1 MSLLLHLLN
10 IAFIDVLLHQ
20 FYTRPRARTRART
33 RARPRPRARKRFF
46 PSTLQP
52 TTKTATKYAILP
64 PTETII
70 IDTRGYICLMLFLCN
85 LYMHPLEHTFPPW
98 GAEGF
103 LSL

>member
-20 FYTRPRARTRART
+20 FYTRPRPRARA

-52 TTKTATKYAILP
+52 TTKTATPICY
-64 PTETII
+64 TIPN
-70 IDTRGYICLMLFLCN
+70 RN
-85 LYMHPLEHTFPPW
+85 NNN
-98 GAEGF
+98 
-103 LSL
+103 